1 MFIEQ
6 RLEQL
11 KINFSQ
17 WSRAA
22 ECQLIEQEF
31 GLQLQTR
38 SVCKYITR
46 WGFTPQKP
54 IKRACE
60 LSPVAV
66 QAWLQG
72 EYPSIGCIALTEA
85 EANYWR
91 TQAQASSTTTSA
103 KESAKQRGL
112 EP

>member
-1 MFIEQ
+1 LPSTT
-6 RLEQL
+6 RLPNRP
-11 KINFSQ
+11 KSSVPTSIFSVQ
-17 WSRAA
+17 
-22 ECQLIEQEF
+22 F
-31 GLQLQTR
+31 GFGIAR
-38 SVCKYITR
+38 SFDQDSIPRFWAHKGNVVLFYGGYGEIS
-46 WGFTPQKP
+46 G
-54 IKRACE
+54 